1 MIIHDVVLT
10 PNSVICDNNVAI
22 ATGNKD
28 VWRSFANMNLV
39 LQDFFNRFEI
49 EYISALKE
57 HLIYDKNRYNNSTDN
72 LINDIVL
79 VKDERTPR
87 MKPNKAKVIVIIKG
101 IDNRVRGFQLKLFQ
115 PSSNRTIIINWTLQI
130 VLPFEINKS
139 EGNETITR
147 HKGMLPI
154 NADAKIELISKNV
167 SDSSCCWGECQ

>member
-1 MIIHDVVLT
+1 
-10 PNSVICDNNVAI
+10 
-22 ATGNKD
+22 
-28 VWRSFANMNLV
+28 MNLV

-87 MKPNKAKVIVIIKG
+87 MKPIKAKVIVIIKG

-115 PSSNRTIIINWTLQI
+115 PSSNRTIKIN
-130 VLPFEINKS
+130 
-139 EGNETITR
+139 
-147 HKGMLPI
+147 
-154 NADAKIELISKNV
+154 
-167 SDSSCCWGECQ
+167 

>member
-1 MIIHDVVLT
+1 
-10 PNSVICDNNVAI
+10 
-22 ATGNKD
+22 
-28 VWRSFANMNLV
+28 MNLV

-72 LINDIVL
+72 LINGIVL

-115 PSSNRTIIINWTLQI
+115 PSSNRTIIIN
-130 VLPFEINKS
+130 
-139 EGNETITR
+139 
-147 HKGMLPI
+147 
-154 NADAKIELISKNV
+154 
-167 SDSSCCWGECQ
+167 